1 MPDFAIETQRFPNNM
16 ALIRVSGFLDAHT
29 FEALEEEI
37 NGLFAENVYRLA
49 VDLSG
54 VDYIS
59 SAGAGVFIGAH
70 TEAQE
75 NDGGIVLVKP
85 TPNVMDVFDLLGLT
99 QIFPIVQ
106 SEKEALAAFG

>member
-1 MPDFAIETQRFPNNM
+1 MPDFSINTERLNPQTAV
-16 ALIRVSGFLDAHT
+16 VSVTGFLDAHT

-37 NGLFAENVYRLA
+37 NGLFAEGIYRLV

-54 VDYIS
+54 VEYIS

-75 NDGGIVLVKP
+75 NDGGMVLLNP

-99 QIFPIVQ
+99 QFFPVVK
-106 SEKEALAAFG
+106 SREEALGAFR

>member
-1 MPDFAIETQRFPNNM
+1 MPDFNIKTERLSPQIASIEVR
-16 ALIRVSGFLDAHT
+16 GYLDAHT
-29 FEALEEEI
+29 FEALDEEI
-37 NGLFAENVYRLA
+37 NGLFAEDVYRLI

-75 NDGGIVLVKP
+75 NDGGIVLLKP

-99 QIFPIVQ
+99 QFFPVVQ
-106 SEKEALAAFG
+106 SREEALGAFR